1 MVATPIGNARDITL
15 RALDVLAGVDL
26 IAAEDTRN
34 TAHLLQL
41 HGLAAK
47 PGKLVALH
55 EHNERQGAERIV
67 DALAAGA
74 SVALVSDAG
83 TPTISDPGG
92 LLVRSVR
99 EAGYRVI
106 PVPGANAMLAAVSAA
121 GLPSQQF
128 LFYGFLPPKESAR
141 RRELEALKPLP
152 YTLVF
157 YEAPHR
163 VLECVADLFRTL
175 GEREITIAREMT
187 KLFETVHTC
196 GLSEAGAWLDG
207 DVNRRRGEFVLLV
220 TGAAAVAESG
230 EAERVLR
237 ALLAELPLKQA
248 VALTARITGE
258 KRNAIYQLALTMKD
272 DGFLPPSKK
281 GD

>member
-1 MVATPIGNARDITL
+1 MGKSTLYVVATPIGNARDITL

-34 TAHLLQL
+34 TAHLLRL
-41 HGLAAK
+41 HGLSAK
-47 PGKLVALH
+47 PGALVALH
-55 EHNERQGAERIV
+55 EHNERQGAERII
-67 DALAAGA
+67 DALAAGT

-106 PVPGANAMLAAVSAA
+106 PVPGANAMLAALSAA
-121 GLPSQQF
+121 GLPAQQF
-128 LFYGFLPPKESAR
+128 LFYGFLPAKETAR
-141 RRELEALKPLP
+141 RRELEALQSLP

-163 VLECVADLFRTL
+163 VLECVADLFGTL
-175 GEREITIAREMT
+175 GEREITIARELT
-187 KLFETVHTC
+187 KLFETIHT
-196 GLSEAGAWLDG
+196 GRLSEAVAWLNG
-207 DVNRRRGEFVLLV
+207 DANRQRGEFVLLV
-220 TGAAAVAESG
+220 AGAAMVAESG
-230 EAERVLR
+230 EGERVLR

-258 KRNAIYQLALTMKD
+258 KRNAIYQLALTIKN
-272 DGFLPPSKK
+272 GA
-281 GD
+281 

>member
-34 TAHLLQL
+34 TARLLQL
-41 HGLAAK
+41 HGLSAA
-47 PGKLVALH
+47 PGKLIALH
-55 EHNERQGAERIV
+55 EHNERQGTERIIG
-67 DALAAGA
+67 ALAAGS

-106 PVPGANAMLAAVSAA
+106 PVPGANAMLAALSSA
-121 GLPSQQF
+121 GLTTQQF
-128 LFYGFLPPKESAR
+128 LFYGFLPAKEHAR
-141 RRELEALKPLP
+141 RCELEALKAHPQ
-152 YTLVF
+152 TLVF

-163 VLECVADLFRTL
+163 VLECVADLSATL
-175 GEREITIAREMT
+175 GEREITIARELT
-187 KLFETVHTC
+187 KLFETIHTC
-196 GLSEAGAWLDG
+196 RLSEALEWLNG
-207 DVNRRRGEFVLLV
+207 DANRQRGEFVLLV
-220 TGAAAVAESG
+220 TGAAVAESG

-258 KRNAIYQLALTMKD
+258 KRNAVYKLALTMKNG
-272 DGFLPPSKK
+272 GFLPPLEK